1 MNKARILGAAVLASC
16 AMAANANELTF
27 VSWGGSY
34 QAAQEPTV
42 IKPFSAKSGVKVKAD
57 SYNGGVAQVRS
68 QVQTKNVTWDVV
80 DMQLSDAMR
89 ACDEGL
95 LEKISPADIAATKD
109 GRAGK
114 DDYLPGGLNECMAGN
129 IIWSDVIVF
138 NKDKFKGAAPSK
150 VADFFDL
157 KKFPGKR
164 ALNKS
169 PAGALEWALIADG
182 VAPNEVYKTLATP
195 AGVDRAFKKL
205 DTIKS
210 SVVWWETGA
219 QAPQLLADGEV
230 TMAGAY
236 NGRIY
241 TAIATD
247 KKPFE
252 FVWDGQLRHM
262 EGYVIV
268 KGTKN
273 LKAAKEFVRF
283 ATQPEALA
291 GLATRTA
298 YGPLRQS
305 SIPLVDATMRKYLP
319 TAPENQ
325 KGSLDVDPA
334 FWADHADDLNQKFAV
349 WLAR

>member
-1 MNKARILGAAVLASC
+1 MNHTRILGAIALSSC
-16 AMAANANELTF
+16 AMAASASELTF

-34 QAAQEPTV
+34 QAAQEPSL
-42 IKPFSAKSGVKVKAD
+42 IKPFAAKSGIKVKTD

-89 ACDEGL
+89 ACDEGY
-95 LEKISPADIAATKD
+95 LEKISPADVAPTKD
-109 GRAGK
+109 GRPGK

-129 IIWSDVIVF
+129 IIWSDVIAY
-138 NKDKFKGAAPSK
+138 NENKFKGAAPSK

-157 KKFPGKR
+157 KSFPGKR
-164 ALNKS
+164 ALHKS
-169 PAGALEWALIADG
+169 PEGALEWALIADG
-182 VAPNEVYKTLATP
+182 VAPNQVYKTLATP
-195 AGVDRAFKKL
+195 AGVERAFKKL

-210 SVVWWETGA
+210 SVIWWETGA

-230 TMAGAY
+230 TMAGSY

-247 KKPFE
+247 KKPFA
-252 FVWDGQLRHM
+252 FVWDGQLRHL

-273 LKAAKEFVRF
+273 LKAAKEFIRF

-291 GLATRTA
+291 ALATQTA

-305 SIPLVDATMRKYLP
+305 SVALVGPAVRKYLP

-325 KGSLDVDPA
+325 VGALDVDPT
-334 FWADHADDLNQKFAV
+334 FWADHGDDLNQKFAV

>member
-1 MNKARILGAAVLASC
+1 MKKAKIIGLAALVGSVMTAHAS
-16 AMAANANELTF
+16 ELTF

-34 QAAQEPTV
+34 QASQEPSV
-42 IKPFSAKSGVKVKAD
+42 IKPFAAKSGVKVKVD

-68 QVQTKNVTWDVV
+68 QVQTNNVTWDVV

-95 LEKISPADIAATKD
+95 LEKIAATDLAPAKD
-109 GRAGK
+109 GRSGK
-114 DDYLPGGLNECMAGN
+114 DDYLPGAFNECLAGN
-129 IIWSDVIVF
+129 NMWADVIVY
-138 NKDKFKGAAPSK
+138 NKDKFKGAAPAK

-164 ALNKS
+164 ALKKS
-169 PAGALEWALIADG
+169 PDGALEWALMADG
-182 VAPNEVYKTLATP
+182 VAPGQVYQTLATP
-195 AGVDRAFKKL
+195 AGVERAFKKL

-210 SVVWWETGA
+210 SIVWWETGA

-230 TMAGAY
+230 AMAGAY
-236 NGRIY
+236 NGRIFA
-241 TAIATD
+241 AISAD
-247 KKPFE
+247 KKPFGY
-252 FVWDGQLRHM
+252 VWDGQLRHI
-262 EGYVIV
+262 EGFVIV

-273 LKAAKEFVRF
+273 LKAAKEFVRH

-291 GLATRTA
+291 SMANATS

-305 SIPLVDATMRKYLP
+305 SLAHVDPAVVKFLP
-319 TAPENQ
+319 TAPENV
-325 KGSLDVDPA
+325 KGALDSDSA